1 MRRAFTR
8 GVFILTADLLMPAL
22 RKVIPPET
30 LAEAKRLYEQTLT
43 PMADIAALM
52 GVCRS
57 TLENRVRELK
67 WKRRSSGCTG
77 LDVAYA
83 VRGAVVSAITASPT
97 LPLSEE
103 RRFALAERIQGV
115 VERQMEAVERVLGV
129 LKSDDQAEAERTT
142 RTLAHV
148 TRVMREIAALTR
160 PDAAP
165 DDDADDDP
173 IPRDIDELR
182 FELARRIH
190 AIIDAQAGQ
199 ENRGPERILPPGEPA
214 GK

>member
-1 MRRAFTR
+1 MRRAIVR
-8 GVFILTADLLMPAL
+8 GAFVLTADPLMPAF
-22 RKVIPPET
+22 RKVIPSEI

-57 TLENRVRELK
+57 TLYNRVRELK
-67 WKRRSSGCTG
+67 WKRRSTAHCGV
-77 LDVAYA
+77 DVAYA
-83 VRGAVVSAITASPT
+83 VRGAVVSAVTASPT

-199 ENRGPERILPPGEPA
+199 EDRGPERILPPGEPS